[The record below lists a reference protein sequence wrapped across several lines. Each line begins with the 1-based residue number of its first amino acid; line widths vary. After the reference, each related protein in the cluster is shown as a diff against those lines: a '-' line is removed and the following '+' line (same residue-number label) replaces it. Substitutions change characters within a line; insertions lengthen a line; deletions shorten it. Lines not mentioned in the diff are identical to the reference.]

1 MTSNIDDEF
10 RKEGYVYIV
19 GIDEAGRGPLAGP
32 VVACA
37 VVLPPKYTN
46 PLIDDSKK
54 LSKKLREQLVN
65 EIKKEALA
73 VAVATID
80 APEIDAIN
88 IYQASKKAME
98 IALSNINI
106 DYDIVL
112 TDAMPLDTT
121 AKVEP
126 LIKGDARSLSIAA
139 ASIVAK
145 VYRDELMDELDKK
158 YPNYGFKSHKG
169 YATKKHLAALRTYG
183 PIKGVHRYS
192 YKPVSNANF
201 EQLKLF

>member
-1 MTSNIDDEF
+1 MISNIDDEF

-37 VVLPPKYTN
+37 VVLPPKNTN

-65 EIKKEALA
+65 EIKKESLA

-126 LIKGDARSLSIAA
+126 LVKGDARSLSIAA